1 MMVDLNDWNQY
12 QRKVISLIYPAMSD
26 RIKSRKLRQS
36 DQFNKTHRLITPQT
50 FPTGATVM
58 IKDPVRQNKFE
69 PTYIGP
75 YTIVRRSRG
84 GAYVLKDATG
94 DLLDRHVTADQM
106 KLIARRKRRIDKDQP
121 IYEVESILDPRGLPG
136 SYEYQVNWKNFDITE
151 NSWEPASSFLD
162 DSTIQKYWASKG
174 K

>member
-1 MMVDLNDWNQY
+1 
-12 QRKVISLIYPAMSD
+12 
-26 RIKSRKLRQS
+26 
-36 DQFNKTHRLITPQT
+36 
-50 FPTGATVM
+50 M

-94 DLLDRHVTADQM
+94 DILDRHVPADQM
-106 KLIARRKRRIDKDQP
+106 KLIARRKRRTDSDQP
-121 IYEVESILDPRGLPG
+121 VHEVHSILDHRGSPG
-136 SYEYQVNWKNFDITE
+136 SHEYLVRWTDYGPAH

-162 DSTIQKYWASKG
+162 DSAIQKYWASQATN
-174 K
+174 